1 MRVLLDTNIVIHH
14 EAGTADTPDIDI
26 LFKWLDKIHA
36 EKCIHPVTIEEM
48 ARLKDPE
55 AGNARGIN
63 SENYSE
69 LKTLSAFEGQIKSVS
84 DNVDNN
90 GNDVN
95 DSRILNE
102 IFTGRIEYLISEGR
116 KIHYKAGLLGISEKV
131 FTIDAFL
138 EKVTAEYPDLTD
150 YKVLAVKKEYFHN
163 INLEDVFFDSFR
175 EDYNAFDMWFRK
187 KGDEIAYVCYQDKAL
202 SAFLFVKTEL
212 DDENYS
218 DIVPAFPKAKRLKI
232 GTFKVTSNGYKIGE
246 RFLKIIIDNALSRK
260 VEEIYVTIFDK
271 RPEQQR
277 LIELLK
283 DWGFVYYGI
292 KTTENGKEK
301 VFVKPFKSVSAD
313 RGNPRM
319 TYPFTSDDSNVYIV
333 PIHPEYHTELFP
345 DSVLRTE
352 SPLDFVENQPYRNA
366 LKKVYI
372 SRSWERG
379 MQPGDLIVFYR
390 TGSIYTG
397 VVTTV
402 GVVESVVT
410 EIPDVDTFVAQCRK
424 RSVFT
429 DEELRE
435 HWYYSVQHPFIV
447 NFLYVGSFGRRPI
460 LKWLNEKKIIPDI
473 ANMPRGFRKISR
485 QDFATIVEYSRT
497 K

>member
-1 MRVLLDTNIVIHH
+1 
-14 EAGTADTPDIDI
+14 
-26 LFKWLDKIHA
+26 
-36 EKCIHPVTIEEM
+36 
-48 ARLKDPE
+48 
-55 AGNARGIN
+55 
-63 SENYSE
+63 
-69 LKTLSAFEGQIKSVS
+69 
-84 DNVDNN
+84 
-90 GNDVN
+90 
-95 DSRILNE
+95 
-102 IFTGRIEYLISEGR
+102 
-116 KIHYKAGLLGISEKV
+116 
-131 FTIDAFL
+131 
-138 EKVTAEYPDLTD
+138 
-150 YKVLAVKKEYFHN
+150 
-163 INLEDVFFDSFR
+163 
-175 EDYNAFDMWFRK
+175 
-187 KGDEIAYVCYQDKAL
+187 
-202 SAFLFVKTEL
+202 
-212 DDENYS
+212 
-218 DIVPAFPKAKRLKI
+218 
-232 GTFKVTSNGYKIGE
+232 
-246 RFLKIIIDNALSRK
+246 
-260 VEEIYVTIFDK
+260 
-271 RPEQQR
+271 
-277 LIELLK
+277 
-283 DWGFVYYGI
+283 
-292 KTTENGKEK
+292 
-301 VFVKPFKSVSAD
+301 
-313 RGNPRM
+313 M

-366 LKKVYI
+366 LKKVYN

-473 ANMPRGFRKISR
+473 ANMPRGFRKLAGKILLLL
-485 QDFATIVEYSRT
+485 
-497 K
+497 